1 MGYPSTVPGNRTS
14 SKESRLLMSDT
25 LSETEGCN
33 LLTRLFRARG
43 YSIVRNVLF
52 REYGVEF
59 HIDGWDANARV
70 GFEFLSSEDDDHD
83 DLSLDEFKA
92 LTAAQQRGE
101 LSVFVI
107 DEVEPVSVAALALE
121 ANEFLDEMAS
131 AAQARLKAGVRK
143 AAAKSRKPA
152 APGKKTKPAAKKAT
166 ASRNKAAIA
175 KKVSAPKKTVIKKK
189 TAAQKK
195 TRADGAA
202 TVKSKSSV
210 RKQATRKAGRKKK

>member
-1 MGYPSTVPGNRTS
+1 
-14 SKESRLLMSDT
+14 MSDT

-59 HIDGWDANARV
+59 HMDGWDANARV

-143 AAAKSRKPA
+143 AAAKSRKPTA
-152 APGKKTKPAAKKAT
+152 QGKKTKPAAKKAT

-175 KKVSAPKKTVIKKK
+175 KKVSSPKKTVIKKK
-189 TAAQKK
+189 IVIKKKTSAQKK

>member
-1 MGYPSTVPGNRTS
+1 
-14 SKESRLLMSDT
+14 MSDT

-143 AAAKSRKPA
+143 AAAKSRKPTA
-152 APGKKTKPAAKKAT
+152 QGKKTKPAAKKAT

-195 TRADGAA
+195 TRAEGAA

>member
-143 AAAKSRKPA
+143 AAAKSRKPTA
-152 APGKKTKPAAKKAT
+152 QGKKTKPAAKKAT